1 MTKISA
7 ALAAALLA
15 STAVP
20 ALAATPKDALVIAA
34 TIDDITSL
42 DPAEVFEFSGGDVA
56 NNVYDT
62 LLSIDPK
69 ALDKGYVPGIAE
81 SWSVSADGLTYVFKI
96 RQNIKFHSGNPLSAD
111 DVVFSLY
118 CTRLSGHKVGVKR
131 PA

>member
-15 STAVP
+15 STAVS

-42 DPAEVFEFSGGDVA
+42 DPAEVFEFSGGDVT

-81 SWSVSADGLTYVFKI
+81 S
-96 RQNIKFHSGNPLSAD
+96 
-111 DVVFSLY
+111 
-118 CTRLSGHKVGVKR
+118 
-131 PA
+131 

>member
-1 MTKISA
+1 MKKIST
-7 ALAAALLA
+7 ALAAVLLA
-15 STAVP
+15 TTAGA

-69 ALDKGYVPGIAE
+69 ALDKGYVPASPRAGRCPPTA
-81 SWSVSADGLTYVFKI
+81 
-96 RQNIKFHSGNPLSAD
+96 
-111 DVVFSLY
+111 
-118 CTRLSGHKVGVKR
+118 
-131 PA
+131 